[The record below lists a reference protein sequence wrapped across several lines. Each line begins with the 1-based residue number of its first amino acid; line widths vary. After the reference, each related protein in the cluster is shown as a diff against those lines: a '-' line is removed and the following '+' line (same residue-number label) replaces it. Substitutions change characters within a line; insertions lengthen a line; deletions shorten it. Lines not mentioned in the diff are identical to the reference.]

1 MLSSRGRKRR
11 APSHAAGADDGL
23 AVSRR
28 RVAAA
33 SVAIAPSARPAM
45 ATRRAAS
52 AAASAGRAPSAAV
65 TSPRH
70 VSASSTRRT
79 SNASSTG
86 RASSAAAST
95 RRVSSATSTT
105 SRRAS
110 SVANASTRLAS
121 SSASVSPDAADA
133 SLQQQME
140 VMRQQMRSMHDI
152 VVTLSTNVR
161 PTTDVPAPLAAS
173 TDDAPGY
180 VIPPAAE
187 FASTVDTG
195 EQTEQPRPRGMQ
207 SLASVPL
214 GALVDSKLKAKIWA
228 GQFVELD
235 SLVGEFTES
244 PILIF
249 DVKNQQ
255 SSVQM
260 KENVHKRIFNLS
272 QWTDAFLIFIA
283 IYTESHP
290 TEIASIL
297 KYMQL
302 VRSMATS
309 SKSNLVLSYDRDFRK
324 LRAHNN
330 MPWNMIHQELFL
342 SLNSRSHQVAPV
354 AQSFTQRKQSFRGGT
369 CFAFASAGRCRITNC
384 PYNHA
389 CPTCGGNRSKFQ
401 CSTSKK
407 APGAI
412 TKPANTNNRR

>member
-11 APSHAAGADDGL
+11 APSHVAGADDGL
-23 AVSRR
+23 AVSR

-33 SVAIAPSARPAM
+33 SVAIAPSACPAV

-52 AAASAGRAPSAAV
+52 AAVSAGR
-65 TSPRH
+65 TS
-70 VSASSTRRT
+70 
-79 SNASSTG
+79 SNSCSTG
-86 RASSAAAST
+86 RASSTAAST
-95 RRVSSATSTT
+95 RRVSATTSTT

-110 SVANASTRLAS
+110 SVASASTRLAS

-140 VMRQQMRSMHDI
+140 VMQQQMRSMHDI
-152 VVTLSTNVR
+152 VVKLSTNVR

-180 VIPPAAE
+180 AIPPTAE
-187 FASTVDTG
+187 FASAVSTG
-195 EQTEQPRPRGMQ
+195 EQTEHPRPKDMQ

-260 KENVHKRIFNLS
+260 RENVHKRIFNLS

-297 KYMQL
+297 KYVQL
-302 VRSMATS
+302 VRSMAAS
-309 SKSNLVLSYDRDFRK
+309 SKSNLFLSYDRDFRK

-342 SLNSRSHQVAPV
+342 SLNSRSHQVAPMS
-354 AQSFTQRKQSFRGGT
+354 QPLTQRKQSFRGGT
-369 CFAFASAGRCRITNC
+369 CFAFASAGRCRRNDC

-389 CPTCGGNRSKFQ
+389 CPTCGGNHSKSQ

-407 APGAI
+407 G
-412 TKPANTNNRR
+412 